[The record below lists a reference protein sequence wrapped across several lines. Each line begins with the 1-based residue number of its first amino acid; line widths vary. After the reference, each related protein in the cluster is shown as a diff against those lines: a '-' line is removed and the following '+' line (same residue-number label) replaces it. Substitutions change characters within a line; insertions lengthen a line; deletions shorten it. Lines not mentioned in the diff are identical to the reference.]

1 MVAAPVAVASATTPA
16 SATSTT
22 TASIGTAT
30 TSPAQCRQR
39 MRHSLETVAPL
50 LQAPFESR
58 LRRAL
63 VNRHLVA
70 TRVHVY
76 RGDSLHPMRT
86 HRRDAAHD
94 GFVKRLVGQAESTGR
109 PGTWGTAIAC

>member
-16 SATSTT
+16 SATSAT
-22 TASIGTAT
+22 TASIGTAI
-30 TSPAQCRQR
+30 TSPSQCRQR

-76 RGDSLHPMRT
+76 RGDSLHPM
-86 HRRDAAHD
+86 
-94 GFVKRLVGQAESTGR
+94 
-109 PGTWGTAIAC
+109 